1 MYRNDRGERD
11 RARATVPAG
20 RTRLAARLA
29 RAWNALSRLV
39 RVFWNDS
46 LQQGLDTMAAL
57 NVDELPV
64 VRDEAPDEIVS
75 VISKRD
81 NVNDDDAKTGT

>member
-1 MYRNDRGERD
+1 LYRNDRGGRD

-20 RTRLAARLA
+20 RTRLAAGAA

-39 RVFWNDS
+39 RVLRNDS
-46 LQQGLDTMAAL
+46 LRQALDKMAAL

-64 VRDEAPDEIVS
+64 VRNEAPDEIVS

-81 NVNDDDAKTGT
+81 IVNDYDAKTGT